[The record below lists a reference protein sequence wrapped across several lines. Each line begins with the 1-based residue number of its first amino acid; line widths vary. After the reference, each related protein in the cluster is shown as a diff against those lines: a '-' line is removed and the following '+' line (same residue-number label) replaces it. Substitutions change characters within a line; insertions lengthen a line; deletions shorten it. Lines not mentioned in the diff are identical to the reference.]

1 MKELVY
7 VLWSFCLITLC
18 AYIVGCEK
26 ETAQIKA
33 EPVQYL
39 QAASNIPCD
48 STGYRPVFSGQM
60 MKVIPKT
67 IVKWNTKGKDF
78 WFAKLYAFSVVQPFN
93 YQQDSL
99 KERVVVSDTIQINYS
114 DTFYICKK
122 YKL

>member
-18 AYIVGCEK
+18 AYVVSCEK
-26 ETAQIKA
+26 ETTKPETI
-33 EPVQYL
+33 QYL
-39 QAASNIPCD
+39 QAASSIPCD

-60 MKVIPKT
+60 MKVIPRT
-67 IVKWNTKGKDF
+67 IAKWTYKGHDF

-99 KERVVVSDTIQINYS
+99 KERVVVSDTVQINYS